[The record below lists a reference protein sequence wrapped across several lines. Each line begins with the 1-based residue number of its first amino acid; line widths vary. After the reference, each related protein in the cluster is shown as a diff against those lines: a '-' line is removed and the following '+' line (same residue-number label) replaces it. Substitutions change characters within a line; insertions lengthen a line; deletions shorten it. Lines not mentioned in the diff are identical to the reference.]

1 MKEYIESMKDSRDP
15 FSGETYLLPEELA
28 KKYANAEALEIEY
41 LSSKQSRLV
50 HPDDLAAIKAEAMTA
65 GEVYRQAVT
74 ERMPADVQAHVAF
87 DRRAHG
93 LENLKEPTEL
103 TIQQQGDLQRISD
116 ISLHQIENEYIPL
129 SFHIQCRVD
138 GRQQPAKP
146 IYADDHMLF
155 SNNQISKEELAMLY
169 FGNALHAERE
179 HYGPELDEKKVQRYA
194 RAAYSD
200 HQELDPWVKEM
211 QRELDKNPDISHTVM
226 QNGKPTQWEWMLDL
240 YRQCIHIGHRVDN
253 TQDTP
258 RFETTTTVD
267 YDISKPLAENIA
279 NISQEFSRNIS
290 DRIDFLVRDFQYKYK
305 EDTQNQ
311 PLYADIQI
319 QWKDNRMVEDK
330 TVKLS
335 TGRDEDDVFYQVDGV
350 EGLKKLA
357 SFDNGKD
364 FIVKDV
370 KEIYGQTY
378 NIAVV
383 DYLTRNVNIQANSEE
398 DAMKKLDREYYRGNI
413 VLGSEDFNRRDVL
426 QLETGLLRPEP
437 VRLMATPEGTY
448 TLTVQ
453 EILQHNEKID
463 AKDLPSAI
471 EKVEDM
477 LKNYEII
484 VGSEDDYVE
493 TNYIQHARLIDNSLE
508 VPVEIPLADIA
519 DFQRQL
525 AEAYPH
531 GMTVHLQNE
540 SVEHLK
546 QFPAGMDLNGLVNA
560 PEQELLS
567 AHGSLHAEAR
577 LMPDDY
583 AHVYP
588 DTATYSHEKLA
599 SECDTGIAA
608 ATLYLHQHPDM
619 DGGRVNLNMNPQIM
633 KRIYVEDMP
642 LPNLLHAIED
652 RNIQT
657 DKELLQFRDEVKN
670 LDRISEVSL
679 YKHNSGSMMLRCK
692 IDGEQ
697 QPGKLMHTSD
707 AGKDLTESQKIRLA
721 AMYFKEELEE
731 EHREMKTGIRM

>member
-15 FSGETYLLPEELA
+15 FSGETYLLPKELA
-28 KKYANAEALEIEY
+28 KKYADAEALEIEY
-41 LSSKQSRLV
+41 LSSKQSGLV
-50 HPDDLAAIKAEAMTA
+50 HPDELAEIRAEAITA
-65 GEVYRQAVT
+65 KEQYREALLEKMPEAVR
-74 ERMPADVQAHVAF
+74 EAY
-87 DRRAHG
+87 
-93 LENLKEPTEL
+93 
-103 TIQQQGDLQRISD
+103 QQQ
-116 ISLHQIENEYIPL
+116 
-129 SFHIQCRVD
+129 HIQNRIE
-138 GRQQPAKP
+138 RK
-146 IYADDHMLF
+146 
-155 SNNQISKEELAMLY
+155 SK
-169 FGNALHAERE
+169 
-179 HYGPELDEKKVQRYA
+179 
-194 RAAYSD
+194 
-200 HQELDPWVKEM
+200 
-211 QRELDKNPDISHTVM
+211 
-226 QNGKPTQWEWMLDL
+226 
-240 YRQCIHIGHRVDN
+240 
-253 TQDTP
+253 
-258 RFETTTTVD
+258 
-267 YDISKPLAENIA
+267 
-279 NISQEFSRNIS
+279 
-290 DRIDFLVRDFQYKYK
+290 DFQAK
-305 EDTQNQ
+305 ENTKNQ

-335 TGRDEDDVFYQVDGV
+335 TGRDENDIFYQVDGV

-383 DYLTRNVNIQANSEE
+383 DYLTRDVNIQVNSEE

-508 VPVEIPLADIA
+508 TPVEIPLADIA

-588 DTATYSHEKLA
+588 DTATYTHEKLA
-599 SECDTGIAA
+599 SEYDSDMAA

-657 DKELLQFRDEVKN
+657 DKELIQFRDEVKN

-697 QPGKLMHTSD
+697 QSGRAVPVPYLRSWYEGDISKREM
-707 AGKDLTESQKIRLA
+707 A
-721 AMYFKEELEE
+721 AKMFSEELKQSANQEE
-731 EHREMKTGIRM
+731 NRGIKR

>member
-28 KKYANAEALEIEY
+28 KKYADAEALEIEY
-41 LSSKQSRLV
+41 LSSKQSGLV
-50 HPDDLAAIKAEAMTA
+50 HPDDLAVIKAEAITA
-65 GEVYRQAVT
+65 KEQYREALLEKMPEAVR
-74 ERMPADVQAHVAF
+74 EAY
-87 DRRAHG
+87 
-93 LENLKEPTEL
+93 
-103 TIQQQGDLQRISD
+103 QQQ
-116 ISLHQIENEYIPL
+116 
-129 SFHIQCRVD
+129 HIQNRIE
-138 GRQQPAKP
+138 RK
-146 IYADDHMLF
+146 
-155 SNNQISKEELAMLY
+155 SK
-169 FGNALHAERE
+169 
-179 HYGPELDEKKVQRYA
+179 
-194 RAAYSD
+194 
-200 HQELDPWVKEM
+200 
-211 QRELDKNPDISHTVM
+211 
-226 QNGKPTQWEWMLDL
+226 
-240 YRQCIHIGHRVDN
+240 
-253 TQDTP
+253 
-258 RFETTTTVD
+258 
-267 YDISKPLAENIA
+267 
-279 NISQEFSRNIS
+279 
-290 DRIDFLVRDFQYKYK
+290 DFQAK
-305 EDTQNQ
+305 ENTQNQ

-335 TGRDEDDVFYQVDGV
+335 TGRDEDDIFYQVDGV

-508 VPVEIPLADIA
+508 TPVEIPLADIA
-519 DFQRQL
+519 DFHRQL

-546 QFPAGMDLNGLVNA
+546 QFPAGMELNGLVNA

-577 LMPDDY
+577 LTPDDY

-657 DKELLQFRDEVKN
+657 DKELLQFRNEVKN
-670 LDRISEVSL
+670 LERISEVSL
-679 YKHNSGSMMLRCK
+679 YKHNSRSMMLRCK

-697 QPGKLMHTSD
+697 QSGRAVPVPYLRSWYEGDMSKREM
-707 AGKDLTESQKIRLA
+707 A
-721 AMYFKEELEE
+721 AKMFSEELKQSANQEE
-731 EHREMKTGIRM
+731 NRGIKR

>member
-1 MKEYIESMKDSRDP
+1 MKDSRDP
-15 FSGETYLLPEELA
+15 FSGETYLLPKELA
-28 KKYANAEALEIEY
+28 KKYADAEALEIEY
-41 LSSKQSRLV
+41 LSSKQSGLV
-50 HPDDLAAIKAEAMTA
+50 HPDELAEIRAEAITA
-65 GEVYRQAVT
+65 KEQYREALLEKMPEAVR
-74 ERMPADVQAHVAF
+74 EAY
-87 DRRAHG
+87 
-93 LENLKEPTEL
+93 
-103 TIQQQGDLQRISD
+103 QQQ
-116 ISLHQIENEYIPL
+116 
-129 SFHIQCRVD
+129 HIQNRIE
-138 GRQQPAKP
+138 RK
-146 IYADDHMLF
+146 
-155 SNNQISKEELAMLY
+155 SK
-169 FGNALHAERE
+169 
-179 HYGPELDEKKVQRYA
+179 
-194 RAAYSD
+194 
-200 HQELDPWVKEM
+200 
-211 QRELDKNPDISHTVM
+211 
-226 QNGKPTQWEWMLDL
+226 
-240 YRQCIHIGHRVDN
+240 
-253 TQDTP
+253 
-258 RFETTTTVD
+258 
-267 YDISKPLAENIA
+267 
-279 NISQEFSRNIS
+279 
-290 DRIDFLVRDFQYKYK
+290 DFQAK
-305 EDTQNQ
+305 ENTKNQ

-335 TGRDEDDVFYQVDGV
+335 TGRDENDIFYQVDGV

-383 DYLTRNVNIQANSEE
+383 DYLTRDVNIQVNSEE

-508 VPVEIPLADIA
+508 TPVEIPLADIA

-588 DTATYSHEKLA
+588 DTATYTHEKLA
-599 SECDTGIAA
+599 SEYDSDMAA

-657 DKELLQFRDEVKN
+657 DKELIQFRDEVKN

-697 QPGKLMHTSD
+697 QSGRAVPVPYLRSWYEGDISKREM
-707 AGKDLTESQKIRLA
+707 A
-721 AMYFKEELEE
+721 AKMFSEELKQSANQEE
-731 EHREMKTGIRM
+731 NRGIKR

>member
-28 KKYANAEALEIEY
+28 KKYADAEALEIEY
-41 LSSKQSRLV
+41 LSSKQSGLV
-50 HPDDLAAIKAEAMTA
+50 HPDELAEIRAEAITA
-65 GEVYRQAVT
+65 KEQYREALLEKMPEAV
-74 ERMPADVQAHVAF
+74 RKAY
-87 DRRAHG
+87 
-93 LENLKEPTEL
+93 
-103 TIQQQGDLQRISD
+103 QQQ
-116 ISLHQIENEYIPL
+116 
-129 SFHIQCRVD
+129 HIQNRIEHKSKD
-138 GRQQPAKP
+138 FKAK
-146 IYADDHMLF
+146 
-155 SNNQISKEELAMLY
+155 
-169 FGNALHAERE
+169 
-179 HYGPELDEKKVQRYA
+179 
-194 RAAYSD
+194 
-200 HQELDPWVKEM
+200 
-211 QRELDKNPDISHTVM
+211 
-226 QNGKPTQWEWMLDL
+226 
-240 YRQCIHIGHRVDN
+240 
-253 TQDTP
+253 
-258 RFETTTTVD
+258 
-267 YDISKPLAENIA
+267 EN
-279 NISQEFSRNIS
+279 
-290 DRIDFLVRDFQYKYK
+290 
-305 EDTQNQ
+305 TQNQ

-319 QWKDNRMVEDK
+319 QWKDNRMVENK

-335 TGRDEDDVFYQVDGV
+335 TGRDEDDIFYQVDGV

-398 DAMKKLDREYYRGNI
+398 DAMKKLDREYYSGNI

-437 VRLMATPEGTY
+437 VRLMATPENTY

-463 AKDLPSAI
+463 AKDLSSAI

-508 VPVEIPLADIA
+508 TPVEIPLADIV

-540 SVEHLK
+540 SVEHLR
-546 QFPAGMDLNGLVNA
+546 QFPTGMDLNGLVNA
-560 PEQELLS
+560 PEQGLLS

-577 LMPDDY
+577 LTPEDY
-583 AHVYP
+583 AHIYP

-599 SECDTGIAA
+599 SEYDTGLAA
-608 ATLYLHQHPDM
+608 ATLYLHKHPDM

-670 LDRISEVSL
+670 LERISEVSL

-697 QPGKLMHTSD
+697 QSGRAVPVPYLRSWYEGDMSKREM
-707 AGKDLTESQKIRLA
+707 A
-721 AMYFKEELEE
+721 AKMFDEELKQSANQEE
-731 EHREMKTGIRM
+731 NRGIKR

>member
-15 FSGETYLLPEELA
+15 FSGETYLLPKELA
-28 KKYANAEALEIEY
+28 KKYADAEALEIEY
-41 LSSKQSRLV
+41 LSSKQSGLV
-50 HPDDLAAIKAEAMTA
+50 HPDELAEIRAEAITA
-65 GEVYRQAVT
+65 KEQYREALLEKMPEAVR
-74 ERMPADVQAHVAF
+74 EAY
-87 DRRAHG
+87 
-93 LENLKEPTEL
+93 
-103 TIQQQGDLQRISD
+103 QQQ
-116 ISLHQIENEYIPL
+116 
-129 SFHIQCRVD
+129 HIQNRIE
-138 GRQQPAKP
+138 RK
-146 IYADDHMLF
+146 
-155 SNNQISKEELAMLY
+155 SK
-169 FGNALHAERE
+169 
-179 HYGPELDEKKVQRYA
+179 
-194 RAAYSD
+194 
-200 HQELDPWVKEM
+200 
-211 QRELDKNPDISHTVM
+211 
-226 QNGKPTQWEWMLDL
+226 
-240 YRQCIHIGHRVDN
+240 
-253 TQDTP
+253 
-258 RFETTTTVD
+258 
-267 YDISKPLAENIA
+267 
-279 NISQEFSRNIS
+279 
-290 DRIDFLVRDFQYKYK
+290 DFQAK
-305 EDTQNQ
+305 ENTKNQ

-335 TGRDEDDVFYQVDGV
+335 TGRDENDIFYQVDGV

-508 VPVEIPLADIA
+508 TPVEIPLADIA

-546 QFPAGMDLNGLVNA
+546 QFPAGMELNGLVNA

-577 LMPDDY
+577 LTPDDY

-619 DGGRVNLNMNPQIM
+619 NGGRVNLNMNPQIM

-657 DKELLQFRDEVKN
+657 DKELIQFRDEVKN

-697 QPGKLMHTSD
+697 QSGRAVPVPYLRSWYEGDMSKREM
-707 AGKDLTESQKIRLA
+707 A
-721 AMYFKEELEE
+721 AKMFSEELKQSANQEE
-731 EHREMKTGIRM
+731 NRGIKR